1 MYSCIPAQYISIL
14 YVPHTRSAHDEIR
27 CAVLAITHNVEDQV
41 LLSGETIRGK
51 VAGDASSLH
60 TVQYGI
66 HLHTCD
72 LEQTFRPKFAYP
84 SLQKHED
91 RGSKTDVLNHLIM
104 A

>member
-1 MYSCIPAQYISIL
+1 MVVHSRPI
-14 YVPHTRSAHDEIR
+14 
-27 CAVLAITHNVEDQV
+27 
-41 LLSGETIRGK
+41 
-51 VAGDASSLH
+51 SSLANDEVDGLVSAWLEKPFAAKLLAMPLVH

-66 HLHTCD
+66 HTCD

-91 RGSKTDVLNHLIM
+91 RGSETDVLNHLIM